1 MPQSP
6 ESEMRVIRTKH
17 VMVVDDEPFI
27 LRSLMYILQRE
38 GFRVTGAEDGTEAL
52 AKIYASKPD
61 VIFLDVMMPKLDGFE
76 LCHLIKQDAEL
87 RDIHVILFT
96 AKGQAKDRQ
105 RAVEVGANEY
115 IMKPFRP
122 PLVIEKLRAIFGE
135 TLV

>member
-1 MPQSP
+1 MPSGLVSSGLWKNVLPLSASP
-6 ESEMRVIRTKH
+6 S
-17 VMVVDDEPFI
+17 PFVSSCA
-27 LRSLMYILQRE
+27 R
-38 GFRVTGAEDGTEAL
+38 AEAL

-76 LCHLIKQDAEL
+76 LCNLIKQDEEL
-87 RDIHVILFT
+87 RDIYVILFT